1 LRAYLVFLVLFGLKL
16 VSRLFYRHD
25 MRWINQVPRN
35 PWAHVRVV
43 ALLNHTSLYE
53 PLFIGG
59 CPNSFLWRVARHGVL
74 PAADKTMNRPIVGM
88 LFRFIAHH
96 VITISRM
103 RDHTWFE
110 LLNRIDPNS
119 MVIILPE
126 GRMKRANGLDSHG
139 QPMTV
144 RGGIADVLES
154 VGEGRMLIAYSGGLH
169 HVQVPGQFL
178 PRLFRPIAMR
188 LELVE
193 IDDYVERFWDSDPEQ
208 YKRNVR
214 ADLERRR
221 ELYCP
226 VQEP

>member
-1 LRAYLVFLVLFGLKL
+1 MRAILVFLVIYALKGL
-16 VSRLFYRHD
+16 SRIFYRHD

-35 PWAHVRVV
+35 PWRHLRVV
-43 ALLNHTSLYE
+43 AFLNHTSLFE
-53 PLFIGG
+53 LVFIGG
-59 CPNSFLWRVARHGVL
+59 VPNEFLWRVARHGVL
-74 PAADKTMNRPIVGM
+74 PAADKTMKRPIVGL
-88 LFRFIAHH
+88 LFRSIAQH
-96 VITISRM
+96 VVAISRM
-103 RDHTWFE
+103 RDHTWFD

-126 GRMKRANGLDSHG
+126 GRMKRANGLDAHG

-169 HVQVPGQFL
+169 HIQVPGQFL
-178 PRLFRPIAMR
+178 PRVFRTVTMR
-188 LELVE
+188 LELVD
-193 IDDYVERFWDSDPEQ
+193 IGDYVDRLWDDDPEQ

-221 ELYCP
+221 DLYCP
-226 VQEP
+226 EQGR